1 MNLTRLSDKELIQK
15 CLEGEKEAFQPLV
28 LRYQDQVAR
37 TVVSMLGPGQ
47 EAEDLG
53 QEVFIRLYRSLE
65 AFEGKSSL
73 GTYITRIAINLSLNE
88 LKRKKRRNFF
98 SLNDGEKNDYL
109 LNLPGGEANEED
121 RAKQEWVQ
129 AALQQLEVKFRSVI
143 VLRMMQGYSTRETAD
158 ILNLPQGTVLSRL
171 ARGQEKL
178 RIILYK
184 LDQVNLSNHES

>member
-1 MNLTRLSDKELIQK
+1 LNLTRLSDKELIRR

-37 TVVSMLGPGQ
+37 TVISMLGPGQ

-53 QEVFIRLYRSLE
+53 QEVFIRLFRSLE

-88 LKRKKRRNFF
+88 LKRKKRRNLF

-109 LNLPGGEANEED
+109 LNLPGGEASEED

-129 AALQQLEVKFRSVI
+129 DALQQLEVKFRSVI
-143 VLRMMQGYSTRETAD
+143 VLRMMQGYSTKETAD

-178 RIILYK
+178 RIILHK
-184 LDQVNLSNHES
+184 LEQVNLSNHES